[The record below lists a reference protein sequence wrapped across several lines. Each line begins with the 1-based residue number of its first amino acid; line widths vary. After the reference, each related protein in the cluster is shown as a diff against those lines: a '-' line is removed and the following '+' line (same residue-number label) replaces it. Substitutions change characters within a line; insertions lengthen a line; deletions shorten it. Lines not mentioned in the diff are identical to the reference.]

1 MLDRRAW
8 HEVDWRFMLP
18 DPHLGAVWL
27 APECAGEDGT
37 LRAIGVDVVSG
48 LDGGAEAAFV
58 GGSQC
63 DFPSLEQALPPGA
76 LVRIAVVHGGGWRIS
91 EELEARGWLVLGRV
105 WAAGGIRAALG
116 YVDLDNRRAV
126 MHWWRT
132 LQPRGV
138 HARVAVAVRLALV
151 RVGLWR
157 LLCREGFVFAR
168 TPV

>member
-18 DPHLGAVWL
+18 DPRLGPVWL
-27 APECAGEDGT
+27 APECAGEDTT

-48 LDGGAEAAFV
+48 LGGGAEAAFV
-58 GGSQC
+58 DGSQC
-63 DFPSLEQALPPGA
+63 DFPSLEQALSPGA
-76 LVRIAVVHGGGWRIS
+76 LVRIAVVHGRGWGIS
-91 EELEARGWLVLGRV
+91 DKLEARGWQLLGRV

-126 MHWWRT
+126 MHWWRI
-132 LQPRGV
+132 LQPRGL
-138 HARVAVAVRLALV
+138 HARVTVAVRLTLV